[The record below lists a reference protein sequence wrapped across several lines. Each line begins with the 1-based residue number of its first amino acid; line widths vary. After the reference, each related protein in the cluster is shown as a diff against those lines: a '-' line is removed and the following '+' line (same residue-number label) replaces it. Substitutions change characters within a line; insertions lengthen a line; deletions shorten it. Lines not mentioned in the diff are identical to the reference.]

1 MADQL
6 VPEEVE
12 RDAVG
17 VAPGQL
23 APECAD
29 VERLRLVQVVDGD
42 RQVEDV
48 AALSHDTA
56 LSKHSSVSARRPSR
70 IVSSPS
76 SAVDGMFPR
85 FTSEP
90 IRRTK

>member
-6 VPEEVE
+6 VAEEVD

-23 APECAD
+23 AAQCAD
-29 VERLRLVQVVDGD
+29 VERLRLVQVVDRDG
-42 RQVEDV
+42 QMEDV
-48 AALSHDTA
+48 AALSHETA
-56 LSKHSSVSARRPSR
+56 LSKHSRVSARRPSR
-70 IVSSPS
+70 IVSSPR
-76 SAVDGMFPR
+76 SAVDGMLPR
-85 FTSEP
+85 LTSEP